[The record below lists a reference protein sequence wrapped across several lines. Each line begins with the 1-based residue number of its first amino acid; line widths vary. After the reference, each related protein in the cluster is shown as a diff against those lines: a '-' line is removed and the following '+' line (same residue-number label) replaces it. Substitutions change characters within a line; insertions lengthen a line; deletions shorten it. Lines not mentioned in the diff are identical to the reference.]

1 MKRVPEGSTEHIYSK
16 IHHQVISRIQG
27 FLDEKEKEAFGIFQQ
42 RKAQTKLKKF
52 KNVAKNTTKY
62 GHHSFTVLGPH
73 IWNSLPEEI
82 KQLPSL
88 NTFKNYIKSWCGQKS
103 KCYLCQKPLEKTYH
117 DMNL

>member
-52 KNVAKNTTKY
+52 KNVA
-62 GHHSFTVLGPH
+62 
-73 IWNSLPEEI
+73 
-82 KQLPSL
+82 
-88 NTFKNYIKSWCGQKS
+88 
-103 KCYLCQKPLEKTYH
+103 
-117 DMNL
+117 